1 MQQRT
6 KDAMIDRMTPSKIYF
21 DGGCKPNPGERE
33 VTAPTTKRKGSPRCG
48 RSI

>member
-1 MQQRT
+1 
-6 KDAMIDRMTPSKIYF
+6 MTPIKIYF

-33 VTAPTTKRKGSPRCG
+33 VTAPTTERKGSPHCR